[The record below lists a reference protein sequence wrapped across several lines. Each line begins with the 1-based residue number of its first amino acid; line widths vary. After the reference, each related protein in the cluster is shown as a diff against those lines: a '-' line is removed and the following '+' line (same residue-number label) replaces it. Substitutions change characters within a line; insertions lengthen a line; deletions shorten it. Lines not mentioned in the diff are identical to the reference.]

1 MASQVRSVYL
11 ALHYFGRTCRGG
23 LLYEVKIGK
32 NGKIFRKST
41 EDEPDCSAMKLF
53 DENDIPE
60 VPFVRCVSHASKL
73 YLFVGQQY
81 KEYEAGAKVA
91 YILDPKTIFDANTK
105 SLNSFDPPKACRT
118 SPKFMS
124 AHGMLYHLAT
134 PLIAEPEAPMPFE
147 IYDPTTKSWDSLT
160 PLPRCPVKIPNVHA
174 RRELIGYAVFDNCIL
189 LMLWYPGLKF
199 VPVVFNAEWRTWH
212 QVNLEG
218 VGLDLLPFRGKA
230 IVVGDTIYALSFKH
244 GKVISFSIKISGLE
258 EDGTSIYSLTTP
270 YQLEG
275 LKKNFTPKFKF
286 LVMQTEY
293 MAPFGDLEF
302 CLVRSM
308 RHNINTFQPLWITT
322 FKIIEEEGKKSRIE
336 TLDRTVQFVSTEGYG
351 HFWIKFCFTPD
362 YEPKEAMLNTKKE
375 DIQKERNRIK
385 GSSREVDCFIPDMK
399 PKEASLTNRKEDGQK
414 ETSWIK
420 NSYCKV
426 ECSTP

>member
-41 EDEPDCSAMKLF
+41 EDKPDCSAMKLF

-105 SLNSFDPPKACRT
+105 SLNSLIRLKHA
-118 SPKFMS
+118 
-124 AHGMLYHLAT
+124 GHLQN
-134 PLIAEPEAPMPFE
+134 L
-147 IYDPTTKSWDSLT
+147 
-160 PLPRCPVKIPNVHA
+160 CQ
-174 RRELIGYAVFDNCIL
+174 
-189 LMLWYPGLKF
+189 LM
-199 VPVVFNAEWRTWH
+199 
-212 QVNLEG
+212 
-218 VGLDLLPFRGKA
+218 
-230 IVVGDTIYALSFKH
+230 
-244 GKVISFSIKISGLE
+244 

-362 YEPKEAMLNTKKE
+362 YEPKEAMLTTKKE

-385 GSSREVDCFIPDMK
+385 GSSREVDCFIPAYYIS
-399 PKEASLTNRKEDGQK
+399 KELIVQCSVSRHFEPNEESFTNEKVGIQK
-414 ETSWIK
+414 EM
-420 NSYCKV
+420 NSVKPSPCKV
-426 ECSTP
+426 ECVTSFELGEESVTRKRGTASKRQLRQNACPWQGQLHRAVKLTEEKVKRTEKKGTKRDSHILSIVKRHVSTVKSYGRTDIPVACIILFICLFGFFRLENGEAPLLLGKRIGIGMGM